1 MLQDARF
8 RIQEEDADY
17 GMQYDTRYRIQN
29 IPEQCWIHLRDGNIS
44 TQDKMQN
51 I

>member
-29 IPEQCWIHLRDGNIS
+29 TPETMLDTFTRWKYIDTR
-44 TQDKMQN
+44 
-51 I
+51 